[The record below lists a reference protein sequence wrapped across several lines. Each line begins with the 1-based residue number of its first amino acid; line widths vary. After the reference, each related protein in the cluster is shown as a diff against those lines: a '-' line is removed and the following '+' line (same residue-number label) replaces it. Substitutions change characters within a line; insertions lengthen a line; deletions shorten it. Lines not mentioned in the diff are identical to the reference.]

1 MFCGLPF
8 ASYEV
13 KSQTGCVMSARLS
26 ASRQLSRFLIF
37 LMQVWRHGVC
47 AGEWPESG

>member
-13 KSQTGCVMSARLS
+13 RSQTGCGMSARLS
-26 ASRQLSRFLIF
+26 ASRQLVALPYF
-37 LMQVWRHGVC
+37 LMQVWRHGVRSEC
-47 AGEWPESG
+47 PESG